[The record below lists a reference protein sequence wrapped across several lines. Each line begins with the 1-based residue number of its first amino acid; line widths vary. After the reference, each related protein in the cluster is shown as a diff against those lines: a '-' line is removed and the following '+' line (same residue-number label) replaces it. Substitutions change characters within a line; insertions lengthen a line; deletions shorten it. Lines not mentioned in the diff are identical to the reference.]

1 MTTDIVPQ
9 KPAPFRVYWQ
19 ALRAY
24 SFPASI
30 VPILLGTVLAVQ
42 QTHRFHLIAFLLTFL
57 GGVLAHA
64 AANVYNDYYDYK
76 NHVDVRPEH
85 GSGVLTQR
93 LLGAK
98 QMFEFGTLLSVAAL
112 ACGLLLLLMLGSSA
126 PTRYIVWLVV
136 VGALT
141 ALLYSITLKRYALG
155 DLLIVLTFGFGFSLG
170 AYLTQMAPLEP
181 AWVGRVLLLSLPI
194 ASLVDAILHANN
206 LRDRSDDRAAGVYTL
221 ANLLPLAWGKAILM
235 GLLFFPLLFVVVGVL
250 WHLLPSFTLLT
261 LLALPAIVKAYR
273 AISVVGTAQ
282 AHLLFG
288 LLYDLSLLLPLLVAR

>member
-1 MTTDIVPQ
+1 MTTQIVPQ
-9 KPAPFRVYWQ
+9 KPTSFRIYWQ
-19 ALRAY
+19 ALRVY

-42 QTHRFHLIAFLLTFL
+42 QSHRFYLLSFLLTLL

-93 LLGAK
+93 LLSAK
-98 QMFEFGTLLSVAAL
+98 QMFDFGTLLSAASL
-112 ACGLLLLLMLGSSA
+112 ACGFLLLLMLGSSSS
-126 PTRYIVWLVV
+126 TGGIVGLVV
-136 VGALT
+136 VGALA
-141 ALLYSITLKRYALG
+141 ALLYSMVLKRYALG

-170 AYLTQMAPLEP
+170 AYLTQMAPLKLASVE
-181 AWVGRVLLLSLPI
+181 RVLLLSLPV

-206 LRDRSDDRAAGVYTL
+206 LRDRLDDRQAGVYTL
-221 ANLLPLAWGKAILM
+221 ANLLPLAWGKALLM

-250 WHLLPSFTLLT
+250 GHLLPPIALLT
-261 LLALPAIVKAYR
+261 LLALPTIVKAYR
-273 AISVVGTAQ
+273 TINVVGTAQ

-288 LLYDLSLLLPLLVAR
+288 LLYTLSLGLSLLAR

>member
-1 MTTDIVPQ
+1 MTTNIVPQ

-30 VPILLGTVLAVQ
+30 VPLLLGTVLAVQ
-42 QTHRFHLIAFLLTFL
+42 QTHRFDLLAFLLTLL
-57 GGVLAHA
+57 GGVLAHS

-76 NHVDVRPEH
+76 HHVDVRPEH
-85 GSGVLTQR
+85 GSGVLTQH
-93 LLGAK
+93 LLSAK

-112 ACGLLLLLMLGSSA
+112 ACGVLLLLWLGSS
-126 PTRYIVWLVV
+126 PSIGGIVGLVV
-136 VGALT
+136 IGALA
-141 ALLYSITLKRYALG
+141 ALLYSMALKRYALG
-155 DLLIVLTFGFGFSLG
+155 DLLIMLTFGFGFSLG
-170 AYLTQMAPLEP
+170 AYLAQMAPLEP
-181 AWVGRVLLLSLPI
+181 ASVGHVLVLSLPV

-206 LRDRSDDRAAGVYTL
+206 LRDRLDDRNAGVYTL
-221 ANLLPLAWGKAILM
+221 ANLLPVAWGKGLLL

-250 WHLLPSFTLLT
+250 WHLLPPFALLT

-273 AISVVGTAQ
+273 TINVVGTAQ

-288 LLYDLSLLLPLLVAR
+288 LLYNLSLLLPLLVAR